1 MKIFIASDHAG
12 YELKN
17 KVVIFLQTLG
27 ITIKDLG
34 PSKYDAGDDY
44 PDYAKL
50 VTDKVGMG
58 EGEGEGI
65 LVCDTGIGMSIAAN
79 KAKNVRAAL
88 VTSPLM
94 AKRAREHNN
103 ANILVLGSEINTW
116 SEIEE
121 ILNEFITNRFSE
133 EERHIRRLKKIEEIS

>member
-27 ITIKDLG
+27 ITVKDLG
-34 PSKYDAGDDY
+34 PLEYDAGDDY

-50 VTDKVGMG
+50 VADKVSTS
-58 EGEGEGI
+58 EGEGI

-79 KAKNVRAAL
+79 KVKNVRAAL
-88 VTSPLM
+88 VTNPFM

-116 SEIEE
+116 SEIEQ

-133 EERHIRRLKKIEEIS
+133 EERHIRRLKKIKEID